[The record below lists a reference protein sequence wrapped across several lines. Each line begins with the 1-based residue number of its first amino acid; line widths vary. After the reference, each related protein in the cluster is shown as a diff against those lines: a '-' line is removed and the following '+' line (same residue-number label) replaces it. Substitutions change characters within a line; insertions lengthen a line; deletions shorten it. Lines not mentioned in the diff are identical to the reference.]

1 MFIGEAHVRPARFAV
16 VVADL
21 DLDATL
27 LVGAGLFDGDAGA
40 PISFRV
46 VPRDQ
51 FGNVWARG
59 PLDLQASIARAQ
71 LGCPPRTTI

>member
-1 MFIGEAHVRPARFAV
+1 MQV

-27 LVGAGLFDGDAGA
+27 LMGAGLFGGDAGS

-51 FGNVWARG
+51 FGNIWARG
-59 PLDLQASIARAQ
+59 PLDLQASDSHAQ
-71 LGCPPRTTI
+71 LVCSP